1 MIDLTE
7 TKRVRRDLDIDN
19 VKRVYGCYV
28 CAGQIVSRMSIPVLD
43 LSNEE
48 KEMYTKLFRKCI
60 SGRQDKN
67 LLEIEMRES
76 DQQKALYALAGAELE
91 SDEMREA
98 LYEQIIENLTIDKN
112 YCIILMADNY
122 DIVSYD
128 GDEGFMEK
136 DGSTFNYFICG
147 ICPIKESKAE
157 LRYAPEQEEFRMNA
171 TGSVMANP
179 MLGFMYPAY
188 LDGNA
193 DIFKA
198 LYYTTDESHE
208 ELSQVLFGVEPP
220 LTAKEQ
226 KEDFE
231 TNMFE
236 VLREDYNLETAA
248 LVYSDLYEAK
258 ENEETYTFSE
268 LSNVLEK
275 RNVSEEK
282 VTKLREVIREELVP
296 VNLVSKKYEIRTD
309 DTVITTEPENALMI
323 KTREID
329 GRTYILVPANGG
341 ITVNGQDVFPES
353 EDNN

>member
-1 MIDLTE
+1 MFLGLATFLVLSIVALVLVF
-7 TKRVRRDLDIDN
+7 RLVRTVFRFFS
-19 VKRVYGCYV
+19 G
-28 CAGQIVSRMSIPVLD
+28 AGKKGGKQTS
-43 LSNEE
+43 E
-48 KEMYTKLFRKCI
+48 K
-60 SGRQDKN
+60 
-67 LLEIEMRES
+67 
-76 DQQKALYALAGAELE
+76 
-91 SDEMREA
+91 
-98 LYEQIIENLTIDKN
+98 
-112 YCIILMADNY
+112 
-122 DIVSYD
+122 
-128 GDEGFMEK
+128 
-136 DGSTFNYFICG
+136 
-147 ICPIKESKAE
+147 P
-157 LRYAPEQEEFRMNA
+157 
-171 TGSVMANP
+171 
-179 MLGFMYPAY
+179 
-188 LDGNA
+188 
-193 DIFKA
+193 
-198 LYYTTDESHE
+198 
-208 ELSQVLFGVEPP
+208 
-220 LTAKEQ
+220 AKEQ

-258 ENEETYTFSE
+258 ENEETYTFNE

-282 VTKLREVIREELVP
+282 VMKLREVIREELVP

>member
-7 TKRVRRDLDIDN
+7 TKRVRRDLNVDDI
-19 VKRVYGCYV
+19 KRVYGCYV
-28 CAGQIVSRMSIPVLD
+28 CAGQIVARMSIPVLD

-48 KEMYTKLFRKCI
+48 KEMYTKLFKKCI

-67 LLEIEMRES
+67 LLEISMPDSE
-76 DQQKALYALAGAELE
+76 QQKALYALAGSELE

-122 DIVSYD
+122 YVVSYD
-128 GDEGFMEK
+128 NDEDFIENSG
-136 DGSTFNYFICG
+136 GTFNYFICG
-147 ICPIKESKAE
+147 ICPIKEAKAE
-157 LRYAPEQEEFRMNA
+157 LRYAPTQEEFRMNS
-171 TGSVMANP
+171 TGSVMTNP

-193 DIFKA
+193 DIYKA

-208 ELSQVLFGVEPP
+208 ELVQALFGVEPP

-226 KEDFE
+226 KVDFE
-231 TNMFE
+231 SNMFE

-258 ENEETYTFSE
+258 ENEENYTFSE
-268 LSNVLEK
+268 LSTVLEK

-282 VTKLREVIREELVP
+282 VTKLREVINEELVP

-323 KTREID
+323 KAREID
-329 GRTYILVPANGG
+329 GRKYILVPANGS
-341 ITVNGQDVFPES
+341 IRVNGQDVFPEN
-353 EDNN
+353 EEEY

>member
-1 MIDLTE
+1 M
-7 TKRVRRDLDIDN
+7 
-19 VKRVYGCYV
+19 
-28 CAGQIVSRMSIPVLD
+28 
-43 LSNEE
+43 
-48 KEMYTKLFRKCI
+48 
-60 SGRQDKN
+60 
-67 LLEIEMRES
+67 
-76 DQQKALYALAGAELE
+76 
-91 SDEMREA
+91 
-98 LYEQIIENLTIDKN
+98 
-112 YCIILMADNY
+112 
-122 DIVSYD
+122 
-128 GDEGFMEK
+128 
-136 DGSTFNYFICG
+136 
-147 ICPIKESKAE
+147 
-157 LRYAPEQEEFRMNA
+157 
-171 TGSVMANP
+171 
-179 MLGFMYPAY
+179 
-188 LDGNA
+188 
-193 DIFKA
+193 
-198 LYYTTDESHE
+198 
-208 ELSQVLFGVEPP
+208 EPP

-353 EDNN
+353 ENNN

>member
-28 CAGQIVSRMSIPVLD
+28 CAGQIVARMSIPVLD

-76 DQQKALYALAGAELE
+76 DQQKTLYALAGAELE

-98 LYEQIIENLTIDKN
+98 LYEQIIENLMIDKN

-128 GDEGFMEK
+128 GDEDFMEK

-208 ELSQVLFGVEPP
+208 ELSQALFGVEPP

-258 ENEETYTFSE
+258 ENEETYTFNE